1 MKPIRLPHSLA
12 RSSST
17 TDACDVFTSRL
28 RSRHLLNWKKI
39 QRRLAWPL
47 RKDDTQYVRF
57 VHRVRCRSPAR
68 SYVER
73 VKRLLARP
81 WWFTVATR
89 RLTIPRRVVRH
100 VTALEKFYVFFARLV
115 LVVFFRLFLG
125 IFYTFFMHFLCIFR
139 HFLGIFM
146 HFLHVRARHPSF
158 ASSRHPSFASLA
170 SSSSTVA
177 RVPTPLDDVQASR
190 RRSRRRRRWRRSCA
204 PPRRA
209 RSIATLCARREI

>member
-89 RLTIPRRVVRH
+89 RLTTPRRVVRH

-125 IFYTFFMHFLCIFR
+125 IFYTFFMHFL
-139 HFLGIFM
+139 
-146 HFLHVRARHPSF
+146 HVRARHPSF

-170 SSSSTVA
+170 SPSSTVA